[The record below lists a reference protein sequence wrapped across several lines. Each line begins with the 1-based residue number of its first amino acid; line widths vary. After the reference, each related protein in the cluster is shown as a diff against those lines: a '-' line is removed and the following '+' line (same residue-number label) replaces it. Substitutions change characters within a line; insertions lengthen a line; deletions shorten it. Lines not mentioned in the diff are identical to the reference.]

1 MDVFLGFFQ
10 TVIQG
15 DSLSS
20 LGYFSGWVAT
30 RSNSELAKFIM
41 KVTLERRVARV
52 ARVAREPGRA
62 RDDDEDDEDDADD
75 ADDDDDH
82 EVDIQVVEFWK
93 RMGFEDIAEVY
104 QKTKKKTRKSLFCLP
119 NLDI

>member
-1 MDVFLGFFQ
+1 MDVFLGFQ

-41 KVTLERRVARV
+41 KVTLERHVARV

-62 RDDDEDDEDDADD
+62 RDEDDDEDNDEDDE
-75 ADDDDDH
+75 DDDH

-104 QKTKKKTRKSLFCLP
+104 RKNKEENEKIFVLLVFFVL
-119 NLDI
+119 N